1 SITDG
6 SNTPEAA
13 QIVIQVQD
21 DVPTI
26 DGVEALA
33 VDEDDLSS
41 IGSDQSDSVFAQ
53 GSFTTTQGSD
63 RVVSYQLESGTDP
76 LNGLESQGRSIS
88 LTETTNSDGS
98 FTYSATAEGDAI
110 FTLQVNPDGSYS
122 FTLEGP
128 IDHAVGSDSLTL
140 DFTIVAT
147 DFDGDTSSLVL
158 PVTIADDVPTINDVV
173 ALTVDEDDLS
183 LVGSDQSQPTL
194 VEGQFT
200 TTQGS
205 DGVVQYQLDVNA
217 DPLNGLQSQGQTV

>member
-1 SITDG
+1 VDADGDRSSITDG

-21 DVPTI
+21 DVPSI

-41 IGSDQSDSVFAQ
+41 IGSDQSDSVLAQ

-88 LTETTNSDGS
+88 LTETANSDGS

-110 FTLQVNPDGSYS
+110 FTLQVNPDGS
-122 FTLEGP
+122 
-128 IDHAVGSDSLTL
+128 
-140 DFTIVAT
+140 
-147 DFDGDTSSLVL
+147 
-158 PVTIADDVPTINDVV
+158 
-173 ALTVDEDDLS
+173 
-183 LVGSDQSQPTL
+183 
-194 VEGQFT
+194 
-200 TTQGS
+200 
-205 DGVVQYQLDVNA
+205 
-217 DPLNGLQSQGQTV
+217 

>member
-1 SITDG
+1 
-6 SNTPEAA
+6 
-13 QIVIQVQD
+13 
-21 DVPTI
+21 
-26 DGVEALA
+26 
-33 VDEDDLSS
+33 
-41 IGSDQSDSVFAQ
+41 
-53 GSFTTTQGSD
+53 
-63 RVVSYQLESGTDP
+63 
-76 LNGLESQGRSIS
+76 GRSIS
-88 LTETTNSDGS
+88 LTETTNLDGS

-110 FTLQVNPDGSYS
+110 FTLQVNPDGTYS

-173 ALTVDEDDLS
+173 ALTVDEDELS
-183 LVGSDQSQPTL
+183 LVGSDQSQSTL

-205 DGVVQYQLDVNA
+205 DGVVQYQL
-217 DPLNGLQSQGQTV
+217 